1 MGISAAA
8 LSLAVVIVASALIA
22 VYLLAM
28 RRPSRDKHEG
38 MKPYVPGTE
47 PRGPPHLWGAMRR
60 LWFDHVERTA
70 FYILSALQDSP
81 DIDAVAAYLHK
92 NQDAIGAAIVPFFGS
107 AAGQRLA
114 ELLHEHI
121 NLAARLV
128 GAAKQGAPLDD
139 AMLAW
144 KQNADEISDFLA
156 DANPAWERA
165 ATRTM
170 MRRHLELTAAFLRA
184 RLLGQ
189 WELSY
194 AQHSHVVDQAQHM
207 ADFLTRGILARARR
221 RTSAEPHPTKQEMG
235 ATGQEGSH
243 PGIGIPAKQPV
254 KEGLSGVWRAAHARP
269 CGCGPVCRCPPSCA
283 CWRGSGDCSGARDL
297 FSQGHGAW
305 AACPP
310 HPNAKADPNASAE
323 ARTLSTLG
331 STWLYDDPTW
341 PTSAWRLRRLDEDG
355 FRACP
360 DDPGEP
366 GAPDES
372 RIVERGDAIAAAIEA
387 GVLSVARGGEE

>member
-1 MGISAAA
+1 MNVSATAV
-8 LSLAVVIVASALIA
+8 SLAVVIVAAVLIA
-22 VYLLAM
+22 VYFFTLFRGGCERMKGGGAA
-28 RRPSRDKHEG
+28 PGAASKKASRA
-38 MKPYVPGTE
+38 
-47 PRGPPHLWGAMRR
+47 RLGATMQR

-81 DIDAVAAYLHK
+81 DVDAAAAYLHK
-92 NQDAIGAAIVPFFGS
+92 NQDAIGAAIVPFFGP

-114 ELLHEHI
+114 ALLHEHI

-128 GAAKQGAPLDD
+128 GAAKQGAPLGD

-144 KQNADEISDFLA
+144 EQNADEISDFLA
-156 DANPAWERA
+156 DANPAWDRA
-165 ATRTM
+165 AAKAM
-170 MRRHLELTAAFLRA
+170 MRRHLELTAAFLRS

-189 WELSY
+189 WALSFE
-194 AQHSHVVDQAQHM
+194 QHSLVVDQAQHM
-207 ADFLTRGILARARR
+207 ADFL
-221 RTSAEPHPTKQEMG
+221 SQG
-235 ATGQEGSH
+235 ATSFAHGPSAAGAL
-243 PGIGIPAKQPV
+243 GIPVQRPV
-254 KEGLSGVWRAAHARP
+254 KEGLPGVWRAAHAKP
-269 CGCGPVCRCPPSCA
+269 CGCGAECRCPPSCS
-283 CWRGSGDCSGARDL
+283 CWRGSGDCSGSRAVN
-297 FSQGHGAW
+297 
-305 AACPP
+305 AAAQKQNLWLGCPP

-331 STWLYDDPTW
+331 VPWLYDDPTW
-341 PTSAWRLRRLDEDG
+341 PTSPWRQRRLVEDG

>member
-1 MGISAAA
+1 MGVSAAA
-8 LSLAVVIVASALIA
+8 LSLAVVIVAIALVA
-22 VYLLAM
+22 FYFFSFL
-28 RRPSRDKHEG
+28 SRAKHERMEG
-38 MKPYVPGTE
+38 GRKAIPQS
-47 PRGPPHLWGAMRR
+47 GPKGAPHLWGAMRR

-81 DIDAVAAYLHK
+81 DADAAATYLHK
-92 NQDAIGAAIVPFFGS
+92 NQDAIGAAIVPFFGP

-114 ELLHEHI
+114 ALLHEHI
-121 NLAARLV
+121 DLAARLV

-139 AMLAW
+139 AMQAW
-144 KQNADEISDFLA
+144 ERNADEISDFLA
-156 DANPAWERA
+156 DANPAWDRA
-165 ATRTM
+165 ATRAM
-170 MRRHLELTAAFLRA
+170 MRRHLKLTTAFLRA

-189 WELSY
+189 WELSF
-194 AQHSHVVDQAQHM
+194 AQHSLVIDQAQHM
-207 ADFLTRGILARARR
+207 ADFLTQGIAARR
-221 RTSAEPHPTKQEMG
+221 AAAKPRPWGLGADQQSSSAPP
-235 ATGQEGSH
+235 ALSL
-243 PGIGIPAKQPV
+243 GIPMKRPV
-254 KEGLSGVWRAAHARP
+254 KEGLPGVWRAAHAKP
-269 CGCGPVCRCPPSCA
+269 CGCGQVCRCPPSCD
-283 CWRGSGDCSGARDL
+283 CWRGSGDCSRSRDA
-297 FSQGHGAW
+297 FGQKQGQW
-305 AACPP
+305 AGCPP

-331 STWLYDDPTW
+331 VPWLYDDPTW
-341 PTSAWRLRRLDEDG
+341 PASAWRQRRLVEDG